1 MTQPKCVH
9 ECLTIRVKTFIPYLI
24 QKAFKNTK
32 VHPLNPNIATAKV
45 FAPGQTR
52 SHKVHVPLSYPEP
65 HLQDEADD
73 IGYVDGWGSDWG
85 NRAKVT
91 KERMRGTIGLGL
103 IVAAMVTSWVFTVI
117 VMASQDFTAAVDID
131 WFPATSMDDYNTQR
145 SQPPQEPPMTYR

>member
-1 MTQPKCVH
+1 M
-9 ECLTIRVKTFIPYLI
+9 
-24 QKAFKNTK
+24 K
-32 VHPLNPNIATAKV
+32 VHPLNPNIVTAKV

-103 IVAAMVTSWVFTVI
+103 IVVAMVTSWVFTVI
-117 VMASQDFTAAVDID
+117 VMVSQDFTAAVTREGVKEVREGDKVFQDGSLVNMD